1 MENGRRRHSSE
12 SFFFCL
18 RSRSHIPRESDEQD
32 KRVHAQEKRTRRR
45 RIFLIRL
52 SRSRFTFHTGG
63 KKIERK
69 DLFLLPRFCFVSF
82 FFCFIVYDFFY
93 FLSLFFFSA
102 THKTRAS
109 FILFPSRHVFTL
121 VRHPPYNIT
130 LINVL
135 IRTLS
140 IFSWFQL
147 ILLLQAT
154 PFANSWFS
162 PSYRH
167 HHRHAAHAGKHHRTR
182 SLTNL
187 YFQASLYTNYFINIL
202 LISVPHNLNIT

>member
-12 SFFFCL
+12 FFF
-18 RSRSHIPRESDEQD
+18 SAFDH
-32 KRVHAQEKRTRRR
+32 VV
-45 RIFLIRL
+45 IFLARATSKTNVYTHKKNEHADVESFSYDCHVRGL
-52 SRSRFTFHTGG
+52 RFIPGE
-63 KKIERK
+63 KKKERK

-82 FFCFIVYDFFY
+82 FFVLLFMIFFY

-140 IFSWFQL
+140 IFS
-147 ILLLQAT
+147 
-154 PFANSWFS
+154 
-162 PSYRH
+162 
-167 HHRHAAHAGKHHRTR
+167 
-182 SLTNL
+182 
-187 YFQASLYTNYFINIL
+187 
-202 LISVPHNLNIT
+202 

>member
-63 KKIERK
+63 KKKERK
-69 DLFLLPRFCFVSF
+69 DLFLLPRFFFVSF
-82 FFCFIVYDFFY
+82 FFVLLFMIFFY

-140 IFSWFQL
+140 IFS
-147 ILLLQAT
+147 
-154 PFANSWFS
+154 
-162 PSYRH
+162 
-167 HHRHAAHAGKHHRTR
+167 
-182 SLTNL
+182 
-187 YFQASLYTNYFINIL
+187 
-202 LISVPHNLNIT
+202 

>member
-1 MENGRRRHSSE
+1 MADEDIRPNLFFSAFDHVVIFLARATSKTNVYTHKKNEHADVE
-12 SFFFCL
+12 SFSYDCHVRGL
-18 RSRSHIPRESDEQD
+18 RFIP
-32 KRVHAQEKRTRRR
+32 
-45 RIFLIRL
+45 
-52 SRSRFTFHTGG
+52 GG
-63 KKIERK
+63 KKKKEKISSF
-69 DLFLLPRFCFVSF
+69 FLDFVSF
-82 FFCFIVYDFFY
+82 HFLFCFIVYDFY
-93 FLSLFFFSA
+93 FLFLFFFSA

-182 SLTNL
+182 SLTDL